1 MTDYDLAALL
11 CSRLTHDLT
20 GPVGAV
26 ANGVEL
32 MTEDDDPQMQAQ
44 SLELLAFSAAEVSRR
59 LQFYRLAFGAAGGL
73 QATTTIGEGQ
83 RVAVNFFAERKQEL
97 HWAEGSA
104 DQLTLPQAAV
114 QLLLNLVLLGG
125 EALPRGGTV
134 SVDVAKKGMTVT
146 FTVSAQGK
154 QAGLRA
160 DDLAA
165 LGSQTLVEDLDARTV
180 QPYFAARL
188 AGALNGKIEVSMPQ
202 SDCITILSE
211 ILMSN

>member
-11 CSRLTHDLT
+11 CSRLSHDLT

-32 MTEDDDPQMQAQ
+32 MTEDNDPAMQAQ

-73 QATTTIGEGQ
+73 EATTTIGEGQ
-83 RVAVNFFAERKQEL
+83 RATVNYFAERKQEL
-97 HWAEGSA
+97 RWAEGPM
-104 DQLTLPQAAV
+104 DPQTLPQTAV
-114 QLLLNLVLLGG
+114 QLLLNLVLLAG
-125 EALPRGGTV
+125 EALPRGGIVTV
-134 SVDVAKKGMTVT
+134 DIAKSGMSTS
-146 FTVSAQGK
+146 FTISAQGK
-154 QAGLRA
+154 QAGLLD

-165 LGSQTLVEDLDARTV
+165 LRSESQVSDLDARTV

-188 AGALNGKIEVSMPQ
+188 AASLSGKIEVSIPE
-202 SDCITILSE
+202 SDCIVILSE
-211 ILMSN
+211 ILTGK

>member
-11 CSRLTHDLT
+11 CSRLSHDLT

-32 MTEDDDPQMQAQ
+32 MTEDNDPAMQAQ

-73 QATTTIGEGQ
+73 EATTTIGEGQ
-83 RVAVNFFAERKQEL
+83 RATVNYFAERKQEL
-97 HWAEGSA
+97 RWAEGPM
-104 DQLTLPQAAV
+104 DPQILPQTAV
-114 QLLLNLVLLGG
+114 QLLLNLVLLAG
-125 EALPRGGTV
+125 EALPRGGIVTV
-134 SVDVAKKGMTVT
+134 DIAKSGMSTS
-146 FTVSAQGK
+146 FTISAQGK
-154 QAGLRA
+154 QAGLRD

-165 LGSQTLVEDLDARTV
+165 LRSESQVSDLDARTV

-188 AGALNGKIEVSMPQ
+188 AASLSGKIEVSIPE
-202 SDCITILSE
+202 SDCIVILSE
-211 ILMSN
+211 ILTGK

>member
-1 MTDYDLAALL
+1 MADYDLAALL
-11 CSRLTHDLT
+11 CSRLSHDLT

-32 MTEDDDPQMQAQ
+32 LGEDSDPDMQAQ

-73 QATTTIGEGQ
+73 DATTTIGEGQ
-83 RVAVNFFAERKQEL
+83 RAATGFFADRKQNLVWNE
-97 HWAEGSA
+97 SPV
-104 DQLTLPQAAV
+104 DQQALPQIAV

-125 EALPRGGTV
+125 EALPRGG
-134 SVDVAKKGMTVT
+134 DVAVDIVKQGMTVSFRVT
-146 FTVSAQGK
+146 SRGK

-160 DDLAA
+160 EDLTA
-165 LGSQTLVEDLDARTV
+165 LQGEVGVHDLDARTV

-188 AGALNGKIEVSMPQ
+188 AASLGGKIDFVTPE
-202 SDCITILSE
+202 SDQIVILSQIE
-211 ILMSN
+211 MSK

>member
-1 MTDYDLAALL
+1 MADYDLAALL
-11 CSRLTHDLT
+11 CSRLSHDLT

-32 MTEDDDPQMQAQ
+32 LAEDEDPAMQAQ

-73 QATTTIGEGQ
+73 EATTTIGEGQ
-83 RVAVNFFAERKQEL
+83 RTAANFFTDRKQEL
-97 HWAEGSA
+97 DWPAGPV
-104 DQLTLPQAAV
+104 DQEAMPQAAI

-125 EALPRGGTV
+125 EALPRGGGV
-134 SVDVAKKGMTVT
+134 SVEIVKKGMTT
-146 FTVSAQGK
+146 NFTITASGP

-165 LGSQTLVEDLDARTV
+165 LRTESAVQDLDARTV

-188 AGALNGKIEVSMPQ
+188 AASLSGKIDVATPETDRIV
-202 SDCITILSE
+202 ILSQ
-211 ILMSN
+211 ILTRK